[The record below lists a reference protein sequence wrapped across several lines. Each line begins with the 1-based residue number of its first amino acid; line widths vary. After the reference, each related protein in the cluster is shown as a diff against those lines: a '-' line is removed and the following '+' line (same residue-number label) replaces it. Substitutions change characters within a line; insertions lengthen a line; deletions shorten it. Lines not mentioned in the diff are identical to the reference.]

1 MTVTYL
7 SLGSNLGDRELYL
20 KKALHGLEAHGIQIL
35 RSASLFETEPKD
47 VHDQPWFLN
56 TVVEAD
62 TVLPARE
69 VLKFCLDVEHDNQ
82 RLRTVPKAARTL
94 DLDIIFYGTEV
105 VREAGLT
112 IPHPRF
118 SHRKFVLVP
127 LAELAPAF
135 IDPNSGK
142 TILELL
148 GLCEDASKIRLRRRI
163 WFERD

>member
-20 KKALHGLEAHGIQIL
+20 KKALHGLQVHGIQIL

-47 VHDQPWFLN
+47 VAGQPWFLN
-56 TVVEAD
+56 TVVEAN
-62 TVLPARE
+62 TVLSAPE
-69 VLKFCLDVEHDNQ
+69 LMKVCLDVEHDNQ
-82 RLRTVPKAARTL
+82 RVRTVPKAARNL
-94 DLDIIFYGTEV
+94 DIDIIFYGTDV

-135 IDPNSGK
+135 I
-142 TILELL
+142 
-148 GLCEDASKIRLRRRI
+148 
-163 WFERD
+163 